1 MLSKRECYKKR
12 KHLLSNVP
20 PNSPVIL
27 AHPLN
32 LGHGCIK
39 IPTQSGHPVGINICF
54 KLYKHHPI
62 LFALSLCDTK
72 CYNDLLFLCPVLS
85 TKQAQVFF
93 LLRRSALLMSFRH
106 SQRVFQYCK
115 TYLAPGRTVPALP
128 TPKWCRQI
136 PCDRLC
142 NKAGLYIPRD
152 LERGKGSREKSIR

>member
-1 MLSKRECYKKR
+1 MLSKRQCYQTR
-12 KHLLSNVP
+12 RYLFLNVP

-39 IPTQSGHPVGINICF
+39 LPTQSGHPVGINICF

-85 TKQAQVFF
+85 IKQAQVLF
-93 LLRRSALLMSFRH
+93 LLRRSGLLMSFRH

-115 TYLAPGRTVPALP
+115 AYLAPGRRAAALP
-128 TPKWCRQI
+128 TPKQCRQI

-142 NKAGLYIPRD
+142 NGAGLYIPWAP
-152 LERGKGSREKSIR
+152 EHGMGSRKRSIR